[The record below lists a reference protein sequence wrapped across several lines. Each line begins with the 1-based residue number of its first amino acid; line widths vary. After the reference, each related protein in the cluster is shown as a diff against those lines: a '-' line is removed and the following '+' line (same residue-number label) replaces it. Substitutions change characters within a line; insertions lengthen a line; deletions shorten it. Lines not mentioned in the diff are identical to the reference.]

1 MTTGKIGIGQ
11 WMPREVTCREIWEG
25 LTNEKAFGLDL
36 KDEKDF
42 HGTIQG
48 KAFAARSRVETK
60 SLFDLT

>member
-1 MTTGKIGIGQ
+1 
-11 WMPREVTCREIWEG
+11 MPREVTCREIWEG

-42 HGTIQG
+42 HGMIQG
-48 KAFAARSRVETK
+48 KTSAARGRVETK